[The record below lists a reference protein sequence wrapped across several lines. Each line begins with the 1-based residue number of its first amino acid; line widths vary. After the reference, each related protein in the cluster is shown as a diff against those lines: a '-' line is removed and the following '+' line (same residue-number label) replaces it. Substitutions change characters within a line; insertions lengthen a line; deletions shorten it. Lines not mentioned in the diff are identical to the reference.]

1 MWRTQ
6 AIVSMLTEDVSG
18 LPASDRET
26 LEHARRRAL
35 AVAIFEWLA
44 ILVLI
49 LFHDQRTQQLTLS
62 GSEQT
67 LFSLGILVIAVH
79 SGFRFANFLKLR
91 TITRLCDELEA
102 RAGSGSEDAD

>member
-6 AIVSMLTEDVSG
+6 AIVSMLTENVGG
-18 LPASDRET
+18 LPAGDRET
-26 LEHARRRAL
+26 LERARKRAL

-49 LFHDQRTQQLTLS
+49 LLHDQRAQQLTLN

-67 LFSLGILVIAVH
+67 LFSLGVLAVAVH

-91 TITRLCDELEA
+91 SITRLCDELEA
-102 RAGSGSEDAD
+102 RAP